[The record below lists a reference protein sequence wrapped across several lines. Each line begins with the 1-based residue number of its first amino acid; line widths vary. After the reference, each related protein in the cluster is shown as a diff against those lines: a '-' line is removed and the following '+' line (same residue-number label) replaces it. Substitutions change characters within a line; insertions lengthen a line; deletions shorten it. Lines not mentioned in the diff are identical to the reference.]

1 MLKLL
6 ISIAFIALAMSG
18 AVGAGTTPE
27 DEVYTL
33 YRNSVTA
40 PGMRIHIATF
50 DATDSGEGYNFE
62 NCNIAADL
70 FRQQPGVATRFWCER
85 GRYRK

>member
-1 MLKLL
+1 MFEP
-6 ISIAFIALAMSG
+6 ILAMPLV
-18 AVGAGTTPE
+18 AILLAGAGTAE

-40 PGMRIHIATF
+40 LGMRIHVATF
-50 DATDSGEGYNFE
+50 DATKSGEGYNFE
-62 NCNIAADL
+62 NCNVAADL
-70 FRQQPGVATRFWCER
+70 FRQQPGVLTRFWCER